1 MRRGFKAW
9 LRQLVRQLER
19 GPINRDELILLLHD
33 VRDRGLVDQEAM
45 ETMERVLQVS
55 ELRVSDVML
64 TRSQMVVIER
74 EWAPAAV

>member
-33 VRDRGLVDQEAM
+33 VRDRGLVDQ
-45 ETMERVLQVS
+45 
-55 ELRVSDVML
+55 VSDGDDGAL
-64 TRSQMVVIER
+64 LLLGF
-74 EWAPAAV
+74 